1 MPPPPSQPPGRSA
14 ERSSLPAS
22 NQTNPGQSDV
32 LNLIP
37 VCLMM
42 SVVLLLVGADLQ
54 MMQKNESVMRKY
66 DYGSAKENK
75 WA

>member
-1 MPPPPSQPPGRSA
+1 M
-14 ERSSLPAS
+14 
-22 NQTNPGQSDV
+22 

-54 MMQKNESVMRKY
+54 MMQKNASVMRKY
-66 DYGSAKENK
+66 DYGSAKENRYS
-75 WA
+75 